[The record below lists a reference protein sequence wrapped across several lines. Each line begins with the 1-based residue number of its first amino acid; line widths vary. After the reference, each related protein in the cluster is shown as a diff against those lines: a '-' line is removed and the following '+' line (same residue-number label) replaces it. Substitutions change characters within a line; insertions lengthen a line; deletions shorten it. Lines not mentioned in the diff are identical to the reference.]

1 MSLSGVIVVVIVAL
15 WGSLLIPALVRKHD
29 SITEVRSVDRFSYA
43 LRILSRRTPYL
54 PGRRDVL
61 VPRKSAAARRPVV
74 SPSPDFVPD
83 LPGVPLPPSARVAAH
98 RRAIA
103 AKRRRTVVALA
114 VALALCVGLAL
125 RSGGRWWLTVGIS
138 AVLLV
143 MYVANLRNEAQQKA
157 LVERR
162 RAQAR
167 RRAGRQVAPRATA
180 RPARAAAPARR
191 EQVAVET
198 PLPAPVVF
206 VDDSWAP
213 QPVTLPTYV
222 TKPVVAQ
229 PTVAPPTG
237 GWYDGVA
244 AEQRAVRYAAGG
256 DVYDQMS
263 DDEVSGGDYLGLSR
277 DDEALYGVDGLDA
290 IIERRRA
297 VND

>member
-1 MSLSGVIVVVIVAL
+1 MNLSGVIVVVIVAL

-61 VPRKSAAARRPVV
+61 VPRKSAQERRPVV
-74 SPSPDFVPD
+74 SPAPGFVAD
-83 LPGVPLPPSARVAAH
+83 LPGVRQPAGARVAA
-98 RRAIA
+98 RRGAVA
-103 AKRRRTVVALA
+103 AKRRRTMAALLLALGLCLGLA
-114 VALALCVGLAL
+114 V
-125 RSGGRWWLTVGIS
+125 RSGGRWWLTFGIS
-138 AVLLV
+138 AVLLI
-143 MYVANLRNEAQQKA
+143 MYVTNLRNEAQQRA
-157 LVERR
+157 LLERR

-167 RRAGRQVAPRATA
+167 RRARRQSAPVRQ
-180 RPARAAAPARR
+180 AAAVRR
-191 EQVAVET
+191 PEPVVAET
-198 PLPAPVVF
+198 PVAAASVLP
-206 VDDSWAP
+206 DDSWAP
-213 QPVTLPTYV
+213 VPVTLPTYV
-222 TKPVVAQ
+222 TKPVVSQ

-244 AEQRAVRYAAGG
+244 AEQRAGRYVSGG

-277 DDEALYGVDGLDA
+277 DDDALYGVDGLDA

>member
-1 MSLSGVIVVVIVAL
+1 MNLSGVIVVVIVGL

-43 LRILSRRTPYL
+43 LRILSRRTPYI

-74 SPSPDFVPD
+74 SPSPDFVAD
-83 LPGVPLPPSARVAAH
+83 LPGVRQPPSARVAA
-98 RRAIA
+98 RRNAVA
-103 AKRRRTVVALA
+103 AKRRRTLVALLL
-114 VALALCVGLAL
+114 ALALCMGLAL
-125 RSGGRWWLTVGIS
+125 RSGGRWWLIVGIS
-138 AVLLV
+138 AVLLI
-143 MYVANLRNEAQQKA
+143 MYVTNLRNEAQQRA
-157 LVERR
+157 LLERR

-167 RRAGRQVAPRATA
+167 RRADRQSAPVRS
-180 RPARAAAPARR
+180 AAPVRR
-191 EQVAVET
+191 LEPMIAEPPAVAASA
-198 PLPAPVVF
+198 AP
-206 VDDSWAP
+206 DDSWAP
-213 QPVTLPTYV
+213 VPVTLPTYV
-222 TKPVVAQ
+222 TKPVVSQ

-244 AEQRAVRYAAGG
+244 AEQRAARYVSGG

-263 DDEVSGGDYLGLSR
+263 DDELSDGAYLGLSR
-277 DDEALYGVDGLDA
+277 DDDALYGVDGLDA